1 MDNTGQ
7 FKLNSKFLPRN
18 DVIFS
23 IMFAD
28 KELFSQLLTSV
39 IGEPVDPIEV
49 ISQANITKENTEHNN
64 IRLDTYAVEASGRSL
79 SADMQNTY
87 SQQYIENRTV
97 YYACRLIARQKVE
110 NLQYENLKQVA
121 VSFILTSKK
130 NKQAPVEIV
139 RMYRENDKEHIY
151 SGLITIY
158 NVFIPSV
165 VRAEDNT
172 VSESLKIF
180 AHFFSIN
187 TQDDLNN
194 FVQTYK
200 NYPLASL
207 LMLRYSEAVNRMDLD
222 QIIGKEYFTMK
233 SAEALKMEYLEKNKQ
248 ADARLA
254 QLDKDIAQLD
264 KDIAERLEQAD
275 TRLAQADEKL
285 VQADK
290 KLVQADKKLVQADEK
305 LAQAN
310 AEKNKLQESIKA
322 FSDKI
327 ILIVKKLYV
336 NSCPVD
342 EISETVGISES
353 DVRNILGLAN

>member
-121 VSFILTSKK
+121 VSFILTSK
-130 NKQAPVEIV
+130 
-139 RMYRENDKEHIY
+139 NDKEHIY

-290 KLVQADKKLVQADEK
+290 KLVQADEK

-327 ILIVKKLYV
+327 VLIVKKLYV

>member
-1 MDNTGQ
+1 
-7 FKLNSKFLPRN
+7 
-18 DVIFS
+18 
-23 IMFAD
+23 
-28 KELFSQLLTSV
+28 
-39 IGEPVDPIEV
+39 
-49 ISQANITKENTEHNN
+49 
-64 IRLDTYAVEASGRSL
+64 
-79 SADMQNTY
+79 
-87 SQQYIENRTV
+87 
-97 YYACRLIARQKVE
+97 
-110 NLQYENLKQVA
+110 
-121 VSFILTSKK
+121 
-130 NKQAPVEIV
+130 
-139 RMYRENDKEHIY
+139 MYRENDKEHIY

-254 QLDKDIAQLD
+254 Q
-264 KDIAERLEQAD
+264 AD
-275 TRLAQADEKL
+275 EKLVQADEKL
-285 VQADK
+285 VQADE
-290 KLVQADKKLVQADEK
+290 KLVQADEKLVQADEKLVQADEK

-327 ILIVKKLYV
+327 VLIVKKLYV

>member
-1 MDNTGQ
+1 MDDVKQ
-7 FKLNSKFLPRN
+7 YKLNSKFLPKN

-64 IRLDTYAVEASGRSL
+64 IRLDTYAVEPSGRSL

-97 YYACRLIARQKVE
+97 YYACRLISRQKVE
-110 NLQYENLKQVA
+110 NLQYENLRQVA

-130 NKQAPVEIV
+130 NNQAPVEIV
-139 RMYRENDKEHIY
+139 RMYRENDREHIY

-158 NVFIPSV
+158 NVFVPSV
-165 VRAEDNT
+165 VQAEDDT
-172 VSESLKIF
+172 VSEPLKIF
-180 AHFFSIN
+180 AHFFSI
-187 TQDDLNN
+187 TDQDDLNN

-200 NYPLASL
+200 DSPLTTL
-207 LMLRYSEAVNRMDLD
+207 LMLKYSEAVNRVDLD

-254 QLDKDIAQLD
+254 QADARLAQID
-264 KDIAERLEQAD
+264 REASE
-275 TRLAQADEKL
+275 RLAQAD
-285 VQADK
+285 AR
-290 KLVQADKKLVQADEK
+290 
-305 LAQAN
+305 LAQID
-310 AEKNKLQESIKA
+310 AEESKLQASIKS

-327 ILIVKKLYV
+327 VAIVKKLYV
-336 NSCPVD
+336 NSCPVE
-342 EISETVGISES
+342 EISDTVGISQT
-353 DVRNILGLAN
+353 DV

>member
-1 MDNTGQ
+1 MDMLDQ
-7 FKLNSKFLPRN
+7 YKLNSRFLPKN

-28 KELFSQLLTSV
+28 KDLFSQLLTSV
-39 IGEPVDPIEV
+39 IGEPVNPIEV

-64 IRLDTYAVEASGRSL
+64 IRLDTYAVEPSGRSL

-110 NLQYENLKQVA
+110 NLQYETLKQVA
-121 VSFILTSKK
+121 VSFILTSKR

-165 VRAEDNT
+165 VQAEDNT
-172 VSESLKIF
+172 ISESLRIF
-180 AHFFSIN
+180 AHFFSIT

-200 NYPLASL
+200 DYPLTSL
-207 LMLRYSEAVNRMDLD
+207 LMLKYSEAINRNDLD

-248 ADARLA
+248 VDA
-254 QLDKDIAQLD
+254 
-264 KDIAERLEQAD
+264 
-275 TRLAQADEKL
+275 KL
-285 VQADK
+285 VQLD
-290 KLVQADKKLVQADEK
+290 VEK
-305 LAQAN
+305 SQLDV
-310 AEKNKLQESIKA
+310 EKSQLDVEKSQLNVEKSKLQASIKS
-322 FSDKI
+322 FSDRI
-327 ILIVKKLYV
+327 VTIVKKLYAIP
-336 NSCPVD
+336 CPVE
-342 EISETVGISES
+342 EISETVGISQS
-353 DVRNILGLAN
+353 DVRSILGLAN

>member
-1 MDNTGQ
+1 MDNTEQ

-290 KLVQADKKLVQADEK
+290 KLVQADEK

-327 ILIVKKLYV
+327 VLIVKKLYV